1 MCACTRAS
9 WLQPFRLLCWL
20 ANTTFQW
27 PVVCN
32 LACHARGLSLLAA
45 CKILARYL
53 SRPKRG
59 SLRRPRESSDL
70 RHEGSWLGQ
79 WQQSGARLSRA
90 AARQLGDVWRHDS
103 GEYGC
108 ATTTCHRNFTAGK
121 LPDTSTKNTGQGAH
135 RQIIERCCSRIA
147 INTQRANDLRIA
159 VSHTLPPYSQRF
171 VQNGRA
177 HSSPDSLSLKKN
189 TQSNE
194 NRALTIDQH
203 SQGRPHAAVAAAD
216 ARRRRRGAATAFARH
231 FKPRCQREHGQ
242 NSNSHTYARQRRAQH
257 SQQLRTAAR
266 TAQPPQRT

>member
-1 MCACTRAS
+1 M
-9 WLQPFRLLCWL
+9 
-20 ANTTFQW
+20 
-27 PVVCN
+27 
-32 LACHARGLSLLAA
+32 ACHARGLSLLAA

-108 ATTTCHRNFTAGK
+108 ATTTCHRNFTG
-121 LPDTSTKNTGQGAH
+121 S
-135 RQIIERCCSRIA
+135 RQTARHVNSEHKAKELIDKKSERCCSRIA

-194 NRALTIDQH
+194 NRAPPIDQH

-216 ARRRRRGAATAFARH
+216 ARRRRRGATTAFARH
-231 FKPRCQREHGQ
+231 FKPRCPREHGQ
-242 NSNSHTYARQRRAQH
+242 NSNSHTYARHRRTQH
-257 SQQLRTAAR
+257 RQQPRTAAR
-266 TAQPPQRT
+266 AAKPPQRT